1 MPEGARVRQI
11 VKTIVDK
18 TDITKKAVTAALANP
33 KAIGLP
39 AEAKGNPE
47 GYLFPATYTV
57 PPKQN
62 ALGLIRQMVAKS
74 VEVDESLD
82 LDGEGR
88 GGRTSRP
95 SRC

>member
-1 MPEGARVRQI
+1 MPEGARVRKI

-18 TDITKKAVTAALANP
+18 TDICKKAVTAALANP

-39 AEAKGNPE
+39 AEANGNPE

-57 PPKQN
+57 PPKQS
-62 ALGLIRQMVAKS
+62 AVGLIRQMVAKS
-74 VEVDESLD
+74 VEEDQRSTW
-82 LDGEGR
+82 R
-88 GGRTSRP
+88 PRPRTWGSPP